1 MPTAVFGPTCDGIDQ
16 ICSQKETQLERAEIG
31 DWLIF
36 QNMGAYTHTASFV
49 FNGYTHIPKKTHCIS
64 TAGYDEDS
72 SLSSAEEEFKASRQL

>member
-1 MPTAVFGPTCDGIDQ
+1 
-16 ICSQKETQLERAEIG
+16 
-31 DWLIF
+31 
-36 QNMGAYTHTASFV
+36 MGAYTHTASFV